1 MEYPWVSVSGYGAH
15 IKSTRD
21 TLIIRKKNTTEEFP
35 LDSVKSLLIAGSHT
49 VNSSTVNQLIK
60 KGAVI
65 SFFETDGTPLG
76 SVTPWNTERTGG
88 LSELQQSIP
97 RQRFAIAVAQTSIK
111 SRLFA
116 IEQAETQLQT
126 RLYYEGELDLL
137 HNSLEEMSFLIKM
150 EEIRRLHRLT
160 SDMYYEIMSRSIP
173 PALGFRRRTL
183 RPQTDPINAMLSFGY
198 TLLYGSGNVAV
209 IGSRLNPDHGFLH
222 EGAGSL
228 VSDLTEPLKAG
239 MIDSTVFQ
247 IARESLWPSDY
258 EVTPQ
263 RCMLSDDL
271 IQHLIHTFFTKINEK
286 KIGDQVMNLLNAI
299 QEEEEFKVLY

>member
-1 MEYPWVSVSGYGAH
+1 
-15 IKSTRD
+15 
-21 TLIIRKKNTTEEFP
+21 
-35 LDSVKSLLIAGSHT
+35 
-49 VNSSTVNQLIK
+49 VNSSTVSQLIK

-65 SFFETDGTPLG
+65 SFFETDGTLLG
-76 SVTPWNTERTGG
+76 SITPWNTEGAKG
-88 LSELQQSIP
+88 LSELQKSIP

-116 IEQAETQLQT
+116 IEQAETQFKT

-173 PALGFRRRTL
+173 PGLGFRRRTL
-183 RPQTDPINAMLSFGY
+183 RPQTDPVNAMLSFGY
-198 TLLYGSGNVAV
+198 MLLYGSGNVAV
-209 IGSRLNPDHGFLH
+209 VGSRLNPDHGFLH
-222 EGAGSL
+222 DGAGSL
-228 VSDLTEPLKAG
+228 VSDLAEPLKAG

-247 IARESLWPSDY
+247 IARESLRPSDY

-271 IQHLIHTFFTKINEK
+271 IRHLIHTFFTKINEK

-299 QEEEEFKVLY
+299 LDEGEFIVLY